1 MAFWLAIIQLSELL
15 ENYNLLLRRASW
27 LAIIQLSELLE
38 NYNRCQK
45 LSNVEL
51 IIQLSELLEN
61 YNYMT
66 VSQFVQKIIQLSELL
81 ENYNEKSAHRWVGNF
96 SLQILTDLHPSK
108 TPRMAN
114 FPFPT
119 RVSVFGLGDAICG
132 KECRVWPRFS
142 PYVTYPRHDHINHTD
157 SSNPSHKNRRE
168 SYLTLS
174 LRRQNLLR

>member
-1 MAFWLAIIQLSELL
+1 M
-15 ENYNLLLRRASW
+15 
-27 LAIIQLSELLE
+27 
-38 NYNRCQK
+38 
-45 LSNVEL
+45 L

-61 YNYMT
+61 YNQLYPDNQLNFIIQLSELLENYNSAFIGALMQ
-66 VSQFVQKIIQLSELL
+66 SIIQLSELLENYNQPAQLLFEKYIIQLSELL

-132 KECRVWPRFS
+132 KECRV
-142 PYVTYPRHDHINHTD
+142 
-157 SSNPSHKNRRE
+157 
-168 SYLTLS
+168 
-174 LRRQNLLR
+174 

>member
-1 MAFWLAIIQLSELL
+1 MAYIIQLSELL
-15 ENYNLLLRRASW
+15 ENYNGANSLSDCVG
-27 LAIIQLSELLE
+27 IIQLSELLE
-38 NYNRCQK
+38 NYNQYRK
-45 LSNVEL
+45 DSTAPR

-61 YNYMT
+61 YNSNRSIIHVT
-66 VSQFVQKIIQLSELL
+66 AIIQLSELL

-132 KECRVWPRFS
+132 KECRV
-142 PYVTYPRHDHINHTD
+142 
-157 SSNPSHKNRRE
+157 
-168 SYLTLS
+168 
-174 LRRQNLLR
+174 